1 MSRAVFARDW
11 KQARRRRLADIWFSR
26 ILEVLCVAVCTVML
40 ALSW

>member
-1 MSRAVFARDW
+1 MSRAVFSRDW

-26 ILEVLCVAVCTVML
+26 ILEAICVAACVVMM